1 MEYGKHTFKYHEM
14 ILSVTR
20 GIMAPMIEEDNE
32 ESQNVM
38 MNSILGLEGP
48 KSMERNTSPHE
59 YFIANKLF
67 RPMSEIIYALEAI
80 ENIAVYAR
88 SFPYKRQ
95 GISRATYLKY
105 HVENYLNE
113 LYLLKNRLIAYLKL
127 IGKSYKKS
135 EISKHVAKTISP
147 LYTVVSKTLKG
158 YIQVRGTHVHEH
170 RYSDDDFD
178 RLSKLELL
186 SRAGNKDKFGEIMT
200 HLSNNAY
207 SEIRKK
213 WVGKINDDL
222 KGVHNLFEFYFENL
236 LLAISKD
243 GVLIFPNNI

>member
-1 MEYGKHTFKYHEM
+1 MEYGKHTSKYFEM
-14 ILSVTR
+14 ILSVTQ
-20 GIMAPMIEEDNE
+20 GIMAPMIEEVKE
-32 ESQNVM
+32 ESQNVI

-48 KSMERNTSPHE
+48 KSKERDPSPRE

-67 RPMSEIIYALEAI
+67 RPMSEFMYSLEAI

-105 HVENYLNE
+105 HAENYLNE

-158 YIQVRGTHVHEH
+158 YIQVRGAHVHKH

-178 RLSKLELL
+178 RLSALELL
-186 SRAGNKDKFGEIMT
+186 SRGAT
-200 HLSNNAY
+200 
-207 SEIRKK
+207 
-213 WVGKINDDL
+213 KINL
-222 KGVHNLFEFYFENL
+222 GQ
-236 LLAISKD
+236 
-243 GVLIFPNNI
+243 